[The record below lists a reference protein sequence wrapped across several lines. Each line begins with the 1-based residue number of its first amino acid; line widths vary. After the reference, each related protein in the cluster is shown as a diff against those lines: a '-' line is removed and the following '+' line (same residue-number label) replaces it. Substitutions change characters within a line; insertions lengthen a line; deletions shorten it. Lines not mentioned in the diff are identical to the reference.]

1 MAREAGERLPAAV
14 VDRPWNVNPSND
26 LGREFKFQKV
36 RGALAWPSLPLA
48 PGARFPK
55 AAMDTRS
62 HAFSH
67 DADRGFTLMELI
79 VCLAVFGTLLAL
91 APATYGEWIASQQL
105 ANHARLLT
113 ETLELAR
120 SEAIKHGYR
129 VNVCKSSDGRRC
141 DDRAGWEAGWV
152 MFVDENRDGEID
164 DDQQI
169 IRREGAAPAQITL
182 AANRPVADYVSYTSL
197 GHARLLSGAL
207 QMGTFVV
214 CKPGQDAI
222 KVVLAHSGRA
232 RMEKTRERCA

>member
-1 MAREAGERLPAAV
+1 M
-14 VDRPWNVNPSND
+14 
-26 LGREFKFQKV
+26 Q
-36 RGALAWPSLPLA
+36 
-48 PGARFPK
+48 
-55 AAMDTRS
+55 TRYQ
-62 HAFSH
+62 AFLR
-67 DADRGFTLMELI
+67 DNNRGFTLVELI
-79 VCLAVFGTLLAL
+79 VCVAVLGALLAL
-91 APATYGEWIASQQL
+91 APAAYGEWMASQQL

-129 VNVCKSSDGRRC
+129 VNVCKSSNGRRC
-141 DDRAGWEAGWV
+141 NDRVGWDAGWV

-182 AANRPVADYVSYTSL
+182 AANRPVEDYVSYTSL

-214 CKPGQDAI
+214 CKPGQNAI

-232 RMEKTRERCA
+232 RMEKTQERCA

>member
-1 MAREAGERLPAAV
+1 MDNFFHAV
-14 VDRPWNVNPSND
+14 LRGPS
-26 LGREFKFQKV
+26 
-36 RGALAWPSLPLA
+36 
-48 PGARFPK
+48 
-55 AAMDTRS
+55 
-62 HAFSH
+62 
-67 DADRGFTLMELI
+67 RGFTLIELI
-79 VCLAVFGTLLAL
+79 VSVALLGALLAL
-91 APATYGEWIASQQL
+91 APAAYGDWMASQQL

-113 ETLELAR
+113 ETLDLAR

-129 VNVCKSSDGRRC
+129 VNVCKSSNGRRC

-164 DDQQI
+164 DEQQI

-214 CKPGQDAI
+214 CKPGQNAI
-222 KVVLAHSGRA
+222 KVVLANSGRA
-232 RMEKTRERCA
+232 RMEKTRDRCA